1 MEDCENFTTDATSF
15 KREINSF
22 APHGFTI
29 LDISKAKL
37 VSYFIIKTLLVSFLL
52 YYPEI
57 CKKIAALRLGLMNK
71 RTEIVSGWFWLI
83 SSDFNGTL
91 LDKGLAFSWIH
102 IIQKLMKKGKNN
114 YLDTRC
120 LILLCIART
129 YSIHILEMCAIEI
142 DHKLFMMHMINVH
155 QCLCSYMYVTVKLTR
170 NVVFSSTY
178 A

>member
-83 SSDFNGTL
+83 SGDFNGTL
-91 LDKGLAFSWIH
+91 LDKELAFSWIH
-102 IIQKLMKKGKNN
+102 LIQKLMKKGKKQLSRHTLPDFTLHSSYIFN
-114 YLDTRC
+114 
-120 LILLCIART
+120 T
-129 YSIHILEMCAIEI
+129 YI
-142 DHKLFMMHMINVH
+142 
-155 QCLCSYMYVTVKLTR
+155 R
-170 NVVFSSTY
+170 NVRHWNRP
-178 A
+178 

>member
-15 KREINSF
+15 KREITSF

-83 SSDFNGTL
+83 SGDFNGTL

-102 IIQKLMKKGKNN
+102 LIQKLMKKGKNN

-142 DHKLFMMHMINVH
+142 DHKPFIMHMINVH

-170 NVVFSSTY
+170 NVVLSSTY

>member
-22 APHGFTI
+22 APSGFTI

-71 RTEIVSGWFWLI
+71 RTEIVCVWFWLI

-91 LDKGLAFSWIH
+91 LDEEFAFSWIDL
-102 IIQKLMKKGKNN
+102 IQKLLKKKKYF

-120 LILLCIART
+120 FNLQSSCIFNT
-129 YSIHILEMCAIEI
+129 YIS
-142 DHKLFMMHMINVH
+142 NVRH
-155 QCLCSYMYVTVKLTR
+155 WNRQ
-170 NVVFSSTY
+170 
-178 A
+178 